1 MPDLISKPPLI
12 CLMGPTASGKTDL
25 AISAAQRL
33 NGELVCS
40 DLTQMY
46 NGLSILTNKQKGDT
60 EYGDAKAGLPP
71 TSGPEKDGNPLGKK
85 DSVKRHR
92 YSRYKLG

>member
-1 MPDLISKPPLI
+1 MVPRVNRFKVMVITG
-12 CLMGPTASGKTDL
+12 MTGTGKTDL

-85 DSVKRHR
+85 DSVKRHM